1 MLPHPLHSRF
11 KHDFY
16 ETDVFAL
23 CLPTVKAV
31 GYTATAPH
39 GAGIVASLINLKS
52 YNLITLYVAI

>member
-23 CLPTVKAV
+23 CLP
-31 GYTATAPH
+31 YTATAPPT
-39 GAGIVASLINLKS
+39 GLALSLH
-52 YNLITLYVAI
+52 

>member
-1 MLPHPLHSRF
+1 MLPHSLHSRF

-16 ETDVFAL
+16 ETDAFAL

-39 GAGIVASLINLKS
+39 GAGIVASLINL
-52 YNLITLYVAI
+52 ITLYVVI